1 MSITMFDS
9 VKTMVLQNGQA
20 FDIAGSDV
28 GLLILK
34 FLEVFVCSILIGFFV
49 GILTTIVFKNLRFLV
64 E

>member
-9 VKTMVLQNGQA
+9 VKTMIVQNGQA
-20 FDIAGSDV
+20 FDIAGPDV
-28 GLLILK
+28 GFLILK
-34 FLEVFVCSILIGFFV
+34 FLEVFVCSILIGFIV